1 MVIRKEKEIDKA
13 PNKQYIWYAC
23 ENCGKERW
31 VRFIKGQPVSK
42 LILSFASIY
51 ASFSTSLKLYT
62 NTQGLLSQRYLG
74 LIESH
79 KSANALT
86 SNLSIH
92 IIYLLK

>member
-23 ENCGKERW
+23 ENCGKEHW

-51 ASFSTSLKLYT
+51 TSYFTLVVLNILVTPILSLNLPKQSFTFACK
-62 NTQGLLSQRYLG
+62 
-74 LIESH
+74 
-79 KSANALT
+79 
-86 SNLSIH
+86 
-92 IIYLLK
+92 